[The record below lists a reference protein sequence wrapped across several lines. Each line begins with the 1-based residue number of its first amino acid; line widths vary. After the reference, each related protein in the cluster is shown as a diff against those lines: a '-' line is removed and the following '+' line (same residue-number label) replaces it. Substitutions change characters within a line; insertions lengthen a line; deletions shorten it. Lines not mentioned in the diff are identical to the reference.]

1 MRLLPAFLLLGLCS
15 SAAADEPFVVE
26 KDSVDL
32 SPAPGVEIKELRID
46 NRLGDVSVVGTTAPG
61 VSISVEKRAAD
72 EATLARLKV
81 NLMPDPSGRVDVST
95 VLLASSDLERVPA
108 GSVRIDVVIKV
119 PQKARVDVRAWN
131 GRVSATGL
139 AAGATLATHE
149 GDITVTESSGAVITR
164 AVRGSQRLVGLRGLV
179 SAEQGFGPISLDEID
194 GDFLAARAHHGSI
207 DARHIRS
214 HAVRIMTTFGDIH
227 FRGELWAG
235 GQYELR
241 SREGNVDARV
251 AGNFNVDM
259 QSRRGRLENRISG
272 LRLAPREE
280 GRLRGMYQTGSGSL
294 PAGLEMSSVSGV
306 VRVGLVSE

>member
-1 MRLLPAFLLLGLCS
+1 MRTLVVLVLLAGGTAL
-15 SAAADEPFVVE
+15 ADEPWVVE
-26 KDSVDL
+26 KDNVDI
-32 SPAPGVEIKELRID
+32 SPAVGVEIKELRVD
-46 NRLGDVSVVGTTAPG
+46 NRLGDVSVIGTDAHG
-61 VSISVEKRAAD
+61 VSISVEKRAPD

-81 NLMPDPSGRVDVST
+81 NLVPDPSGRVDIST
-95 VLLASSDLERVPA
+95 VLLAGTDLSRVPA
-108 GSVRIDVVIKV
+108 GSVRIDVTLLV
-119 PQKARVDVRAWN
+119 PHKARIDVQAWN

-139 AAGATLATHE
+139 AAGATLTTHE
-149 GDITVTESSGAVITR
+149 GDITVTDSSGAVITR

-179 SAEQGFGPISLDEID
+179 SAEHGFGPVSLDEID
-194 GDFLAARAHHGSI
+194 GDFLAARVHHGSV

-214 HAVRIMTTFGDIH
+214 HAARIMTTFGDIH

-251 AGNFNVDM
+251 GGSFALDA
-259 QSRRGRLENRISG
+259 QTRRGRIESRVSL

-280 GRLRGMYQTGSGSL
+280 GRLRGVYEAGSGAL

-306 VRVGLVSE
+306 VRVGLVSD